1 MGFGVIALSI
11 TAINDNVADKE
22 NERRVKMLTIEE
34 IRSKLTT
41 VFEAEP
47 IYKAILFGSYAKGE
61 ATEES
66 DIDIVI
72 DSRGRLLNMDF
83 FGVLHD
89 ITELL
94 GKRVDLI
101 EIAEVRSDS
110 PILREINERG
120 VVLHEK

>member
-1 MGFGVIALSI
+1 
-11 TAINDNVADKE
+11 
-22 NERRVKMLTIEE
+22 MLTVEE
-34 IRSKLTT
+34 IRSKLTA

-47 IYKAILFGSYAKGE
+47 IYKAILFGSYARGE

-72 DSRGRLLNMDF
+72 DSQGRLLNMDF

-101 EIAEVRSDS
+101 EIAEVRDDS

-120 VVLHEK
+120 VVLHEKQG